1 MEELLFYLSLFI
13 FVILACI
20 IVVARFT
27 KPAPTRAAEDEDEII
42 TFETLLLPL
51 EFASSNNDQLEQA
64 VRRLFRYYDELDMTT
79 TQKRFFLYA
88 LSKHP
93 NVRAELV
100 LEALDE
106 MSNLNPSIAKELEA
120 SVKRGLDRRD
130 LVKRMV

>member
-51 EFASSNNDQLEQA
+51 EFSSSNNDQLEQA

-130 LVKRMV
+130 LIKRMV

>member
-51 EFASSNNDQLEQA
+51 VAIMTSLSRLSGGCFAT
-64 VRRLFRYYDELDMTT
+64 M
-79 TQKRFFLYA
+79 
-88 LSKHP
+88 
-93 NVRAELV
+93 
-100 LEALDE
+100 
-106 MSNLNPSIAKELEA
+106 MS
-120 SVKRGLDRRD
+120 
-130 LVKRMV
+130 